1 MDYTVKVLMLSWEF
15 PPLVTGGL
23 GRHVAE
29 LAPALAQNGVEVHV
43 VAPHVNPPHQREKL
57 HPKLMV
63 HWVDNAVVDPTAD
76 IYTRA
81 VATNELLD
89 ARATELW
96 DEFEGF
102 DLIHAHDW
110 LVGIAAIELK
120 LRHKCPLVATIHA
133 TERGRWRNATLPNQL
148 SKNIDAVERNLT
160 FEAWRVIACS
170 RYMVSELKWLFA
182 LPSDKLD
189 MIPNGITMAQVD
201 RFSPTELAIFRA
213 RYAPPD
219 APLIFS
225 VGRLVYEK
233 GFHVLLQAMP
243 RVLKEF
249 PAAKLVLAGKGPLA
263 GELRTQATALGIA
276 ENVYFAGFISDDD
289 RDRFF
294 SVASCAVFPSLYEPF
309 GIVAL
314 EAMKYGCPVV
324 ASDVGGLG
332 EVVTHDETGTLIF
345 SDDPESTAWG
355 ILHVLRDPAAAADRA
370 AAARLMVARKYNW
383 HRIARQT
390 IEMVYRRVITERA
403 QTYW

>member
-1 MDYTVKVLMLSWEF
+1 MKVLMLSWEF

-43 VAPHVNPPHQREKL
+43 LAPRANPPHKREKI

-63 HWVDNAVVDPTAD
+63 HWVDNAAVNTTAN
-76 IYTRA
+76 IYDRA
-81 VATNELLD
+81 VATNELMD
-89 ARATELW
+89 AHASELW
-96 DEFEGF
+96 REFGGF

-120 LRHKCPLVATIHA
+120 LSHKCPMVATIHA
-133 TERGRWRNATLPNQL
+133 TERGRWRNATLPNDL
-148 SKNIDAVERNLT
+148 SKNIDEVERSLT
-160 FEAWRVIACS
+160 YEAWRVIACS
-170 RYMVSELKWLFA
+170 QYMVNELKWLFA
-182 LPSDKLD
+182 IPSDKLD
-189 MIPNGITMAQVD
+189 MIPNGITMARLD
-201 RFSPTELAIFRA
+201 RFTPTELAIFRA
-213 RYAPPD
+213 RYAAPD
-219 APLIFS
+219 DPLIFS

-233 GFHVLLQAMP
+233 GFQVLLRAMP
-243 RVLKEF
+243 RVLEKF
-249 PAAKLVLAGKGPLA
+249 PTTKLVLAGKGPLA
-263 GELRTQATALGIA
+263 GELQSLAETLGITDS
-276 ENVYFAGFISDDD
+276 VHFAGFIADDD

-355 ILHVLRDPAAAADRA
+355 ILHVLNDPAAAADRA
-370 AAARLMVARKYNW
+370 AAARLMVAQKYNW